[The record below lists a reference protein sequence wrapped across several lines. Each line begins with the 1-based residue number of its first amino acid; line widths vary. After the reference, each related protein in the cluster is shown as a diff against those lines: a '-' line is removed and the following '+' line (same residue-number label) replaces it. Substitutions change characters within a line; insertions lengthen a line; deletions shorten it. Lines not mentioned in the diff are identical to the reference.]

1 MNVDNYDVKIIKTE
15 HKISSSENDD
25 SDEGN
30 SKHVVERKV
39 LNSHPVLETALKGF
53 SAERLL
59 NIIVGKKVSREKV
72 CKSVPRGIRQH
83 ASFVVDTTSF
93 GSSDIIGYG
102 DDNGS
107 WKGHTKPRRKY
118 TVDICDVTGKLL
130 VDEYKAELVNG
141 KDLPSNVYTLCRN
154 YFHHA
159 HTPEFRKMIATV
171 HDRKGELLPFV
182 VIQYYFQGGVEVPI
196 ELAKHGNAKKE
207 NASPYMRTSRPVL
220 QKLKQ
225 KCSQLGS
232 CRKAVEECFE
242 DGGGT
247 CHLSSLAE
255 VPRDRKQAYNIKQQ
269 VPNKKPSV
277 KAPQRHEFYDIL
289 ELLNQGTFVRD
300 FSFAKPDTSHAQPR
314 SFQASSFQL
323 EQLSR
328 ICSSDKYG
336 AVLGVDAT
344 FNCGNF
350 YVTLSSFQHRMFV
363 NKDSGKHPVVIGPSI
378 THSTKEFE
386 DYHYLAS
393 QLKTHCNKFE
403 SLTAFGTDGEV
414 NIANAFVCELPG
426 SIHLRCKI
434 HLHDNIDRKLSSLSF
449 EKKARQ
455 EVLNSTFG
463 MR

>member
-1 MNVDNYDVKIIKTE
+1 ME
-15 HKISSSENDD
+15 
-25 SDEGN
+25 
-30 SKHVVERKV
+30 
-39 LNSHPVLETALKGF
+39 A
-53 SAERLL
+53 
-59 NIIVGKKVSREKV
+59 GK
-72 CKSVPRGIRQH
+72 
-83 ASFVVDTTSF
+83 A
-93 GSSDIIGYG
+93 
-102 DDNGS
+102 
-107 WKGHTKPRRKY
+107 KPRRKY

-154 YFHHA
+154 YFHHV

-196 ELAKHGNAKKE
+196 KLAKHGNAKKE
-207 NASPYMRTSRPVL
+207 NASPYMRTSHPVL

-269 VPNKKPSV
+269 VPNKKPSA

-300 FSFAKPDTSHAQPR
+300 FSFAKPDTSHAHPR

-350 YVTLSSFQHRMFV
+350 YVTLTSFQHKMF
-363 NKDSGKHPVVIGPSI
+363 
-378 THSTKEFE
+378 E
-386 DYHYLAS
+386 
-393 QLKTHCNKFE
+393 
-403 SLTAFGTDGEV
+403 
-414 NIANAFVCELPG
+414 
-426 SIHLRCKI
+426 
-434 HLHDNIDRKLSSLSF
+434 
-449 EKKARQ
+449 
-455 EVLNSTFG
+455 
-463 MR
+463 